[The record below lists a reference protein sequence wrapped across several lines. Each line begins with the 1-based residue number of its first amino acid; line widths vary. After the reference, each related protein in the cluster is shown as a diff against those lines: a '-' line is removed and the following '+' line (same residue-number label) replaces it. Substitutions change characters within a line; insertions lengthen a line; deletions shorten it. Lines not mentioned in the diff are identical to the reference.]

1 MQTVNAENYT
11 YNLPEERIARYPL
24 PERDSSKLLIY
35 RNSEVE
41 ESVFRNIGQFLPK
54 NATLIFNDT
63 KVIRARLRFQKE
75 TGATIEVFCLEPI
88 EPVDVALAF
97 AQHESTVWK
106 CIVGNSK
113 RWKAGDLTAEIN
125 AANGSATLHV
135 TRLKQDDQTNEIRFS
150 WDNAN
155 LSFADII
162 ESLGEIPIPPYLNR
176 KTEEIDKERYQTVY
190 SEHKGSVAAPTA
202 GLHFTDKIL
211 GELKADGHKLLNVTL
226 HVGAGTFK
234 PMKTDEVEEHVMH
247 TEHIV
252 VTRDVIT
259 NLRDKQEPIVAVG
272 TTSVRTLES
281 LYWLGVKLLEKQ
293 SIESGLMQ
301 WEAYKLP
308 QTYTLQQSMQALLQ
322 YLDDNQTDLLHNQTQ
337 IMIVPGYELR
347 VVDAIITNFHQPHST
362 LLLLVAAIV
371 GDDWHKIYDYA
382 LSHNFRFLSYGDS
395 SILYSKSLRN

>member
-1 MQTVNAENYT
+1 MIVNAENYT
-11 YNLPEERIARYPL
+11 YELPEERIARYPL

-35 RNSEVE
+35 RNNEIG
-41 ESVFRNIGQFLPK
+41 ESVFRNIGQYLPS
-54 NATLIFNDT
+54 NATLVFNDT

-75 TGATIEVFCLEPI
+75 TGALIEVFCLEPI

-97 AQHESTVWK
+97 AQHNSTTWK

-113 RWKAGDLTAEIN
+113 RWKSGDLTAEIN
-125 AANGSATLHV
+125 ATNGSTTLHV
-135 TRLKQDDQTNEIRFS
+135 TRLKQEDQTNEIRFS
-150 WDNAN
+150 WDNER

-211 GELKADGHKLLNVTL
+211 SDLKNDGHKMLKVTL

-259 NLRDKQEPIVAVG
+259 NLRDKREPIVAVG

-293 SIESGLMQ
+293 SIEGGLLQ

-308 QTYTLQQSMQALLQ
+308 QSYTLHDSMQALLQ

-337 IMIVPGYELR
+337 IMIVPGYQLR

-362 LLLLVAAIV
+362 LLLLVAAVV

-382 LSHNFRFLSYGDS
+382 LQHDFRFLSYGDS
-395 SILYSKSLRN
+395 SILYKKI

>member
-1 MQTVNAENYT
+1 LQTVNAENYT
-11 YNLPEERIARYPL
+11 YDLPEERIARYPL

-54 NATLIFNDT
+54 DATLIFNDT

-125 AANGSATLHV
+125 AANGATILHV
-135 TRLKQDDQTNEIRFS
+135 TRLKQDDQTSEIRFS

-211 GELKADGHKLLNVTL
+211 GELKSGGHKLLNVTL

-259 NLRDKQEPIVAVG
+259 NLRDKNEPIVAVG

-293 SIESGLMQ
+293 SIEGGLMQ

-337 IMIVPGYELR
+337 VMIVPGYELR

-382 LSHNFRFLSYGDS
+382 LQHNFRFLSYGDS